1 MGGARRSE
9 ARRRRAAGVVT
20 LIAALWAPA
29 LFLRAQEP
37 AASAADAAVLRRA
50 GSAAE
55 ELIKN
60 LGMVRYIEQ
69 VSQYKLRKSGKPE
82 YQQEAF
88 FDSLM
93 LVHVKD
99 GRMSAEES
107 VQKEKPAVRFE
118 QRPLL
123 TTSGFSTLALILHP
137 YYEGSFRFSALGEEV
152 VEGQRLLRLHF
163 EHVKGADSPTVLRL
177 RNRDYPIGLS
187 GTVWLD
193 AQSGAVARI
202 SGELAEPLDDIGL
215 HSLSCDV
222 RYASVELQK
231 TPEKLWLPV
240 SASVDLETPRQHWR
254 NVHLFSKYRRYSV
267 DVRVG
272 PGGTP

>member
-1 MGGARRSE
+1 MGAAWKRE
-9 ARRRRAAGVVT
+9 ARGWQALGVVT
-20 LIAALWAPA
+20 LLAGLWLLP
-29 LFLRAQEP
+29 LRLRAQEP
-37 AASAADAAVLRRA
+37 PASAADAALLRRA

-69 VSQYKLRKSGKPE
+69 VSQYKLRSNGKPE

-107 VQKEKPAVRFE
+107 LEQEKPAVRFE

-137 YYEGSFRFSALGEEV
+137 YYEPSFRFTPLGEEV
-152 VEGQRLLRLHF
+152 VEGRRFLRLHF

-177 RNRDYPIGLS
+177 RNRDYAIGLS

-202 SGELAEPLDDIGL
+202 TGELAEPLDDIGL

-240 SASVDLETPRQHWR
+240 SATVDLETPRQHWR
-254 NVHLFSKYRRYSV
+254 NVHLFSGYRRYSV

>member
-1 MGGARRSE
+1 MGGAWKRE
-9 ARRRRAAGVVT
+9 ARGRQ
-20 LIAALWAPA
+20 APA
-29 LFLRAQEP
+29 VAAFLAGIWLLPLCLSAQEP
-37 AASAADAAVLRRA
+37 PASAVDAALLRRA

-55 ELIKN
+55 ELVKN
-60 LGMVRYIEQ
+60 LGVVRYIEH
-69 VSQYKLRKSGKPE
+69 VSQYKLRSNGKPE

-93 LVHVKD
+93 LVHVKN

-107 VQKEKPAVRFE
+107 LQEEKPAVRFE

-137 YYEGSFRFSALGEEV
+137 YYEPSFRFTPLADEV
-152 VEGQRLLRLHF
+152 VEGQRFLRLHF
-163 EHVKGADSPTVLRL
+163 EHVKGADFPTVLRL

-202 SGELAEPLDDIGL
+202 TAELAEPLDDIGL
-215 HSLSCDV
+215 RSLSCDV

-240 SASVDLETPRQHWR
+240 SATVDLETPRQHWR
-254 NVHLFSKYRRYSV
+254 NVHLFSGYRRYSV
-267 DVRVG
+267 DVHVG
-272 PGGTP
+272 AEGTP

>member
-1 MGGARRSE
+1 MSGAWKRE
-9 ARRRRAAGVVT
+9 AREWPALAV
-20 LIAALWAPA
+20 AALLAGLWLLP
-29 LFLRAQEP
+29 LRLSAQEP
-37 AASAADAAVLRRA
+37 PASAADATVLRRA

-60 LGMVRYIEQ
+60 LGMVRYIEH
-69 VSQYKLRKSGKPE
+69 VSQYKLRSNGKAE

-93 LVHVKD
+93 LVHLKD

-107 VQKEKPAVRFE
+107 LQEEKPAVRFE

-123 TTSGFSTLALILHP
+123 TTSGFATLALILHP
-137 YYEGSFRFSALGEEV
+137 YYEPSFRFSPLADEV
-152 VEGQRLLRLHF
+152 VEGQRFLRLHF

-202 SGELAEPLDDIGL
+202 TGELAEPLDDIGL

-231 TPEKLWLPV
+231 TPDKLWLPV
-240 SASVDLETPRQHWR
+240 AATVDLETPRQHWR
-254 NVHLFSKYRRYSV
+254 NVHVFSGYRRYSV
-267 DVRVG
+267 NVRVG